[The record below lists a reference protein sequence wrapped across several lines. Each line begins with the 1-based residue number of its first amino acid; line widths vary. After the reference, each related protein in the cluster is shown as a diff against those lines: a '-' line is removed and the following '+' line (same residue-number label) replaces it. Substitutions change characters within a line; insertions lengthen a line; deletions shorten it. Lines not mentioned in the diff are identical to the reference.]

1 MENQNNVVN
10 ETVEV
15 KTEGGAV
22 EIDTVEVKEEKTFTQ
37 AELEKILNKKFA
49 QWQKKTEE
57 AKIEAERKAKLTEAE
72 KLAEERKEFESM
84 KRQFEYEQRVN
95 STSKVLSSN
104 NLTIEFSDFLVAD
117 TEEAKAEAERKAKL
131 TEAEKLAEERK
142 EFERMKMQFEYEQRV
157 NSTSKVLASNNLP
170 IEFADFLIGDSD
182 EATTQRVDL
191 FKNAFNEALEKALTE
206 RLRGNTP
213 KVGVSSSKE
222 ISKKEFRNMSYKEKM
237 DLYNKDK
244 ELFNKLSK

>member
-1 MENQNNVVN
+1 MEIENNVVN
-10 ETVEV
+10 EEIKVDST
-15 KTEGGAV
+15 KTNQ
-22 EIDTVEVKEEKTFTQ
+22 VEVKEEKTFTQ
-37 AELEKILNKKFA
+37 AELDKILNKKFA
-49 QWQKKTEE
+49 QWQKK
-57 AKIEAERKAKLTEAE
+57 
-72 KLAEERKEFESM
+72 
-84 KRQFEYEQRVN
+84 
-95 STSKVLSSN
+95 
-104 NLTIEFSDFLVAD
+104 

-191 FKNAFNEALEKALTE
+191 FKNAFNEALEKAVNE
-206 RLRGNTP
+206 RLRGRTP
-213 KVGVSSSKE
+213 KASTSKTLE
-222 ISKKEFRNMSYKEKM
+222 ITKEDFRSMSYKEKM

>member
-1 MENQNNVVN
+1 MEIENNVVN
-10 ETVEV
+10 EEIKVDS
-15 KTEGGAV
+15 TE
-22 EIDTVEVKEEKTFTQ
+22 TNQVEVKEEKTFTQ
-37 AELEKILNKKFA
+37 EELDKILNKKFA
-49 QWQKKTEE
+49 QWQKK
-57 AKIEAERKAKLTEAE
+57 
-72 KLAEERKEFESM
+72 
-84 KRQFEYEQRVN
+84 
-95 STSKVLSSN
+95 
-104 NLTIEFSDFLVAD
+104 

-170 IEFADFLIGDSD
+170 IEFADFLIGDTD

-191 FKNAFNEALEKALTE
+191 FKNAFNEALEKAVNE
-206 RLRGNTP
+206 RLRGRTP
-213 KVGVSSSKE
+213 KASTSKALE
-222 ISKKEFRNMSYKEKM
+222 ITKEDFRSMSYKEKM

>member
-10 ETVEV
+10 EAVEV
-15 KTEGGAV
+15 QVEGGAV
-22 EIDTVEVKEEKTFTQ
+22 EVDTVEVKEEKTFTQ
-37 AELEKILNKKFA
+37 AELDKILNKKFA
-49 QWQKKTEE
+49 QWQKK
-57 AKIEAERKAKLTEAE
+57 
-72 KLAEERKEFESM
+72 
-84 KRQFEYEQRVN
+84 
-95 STSKVLSSN
+95 
-104 NLTIEFSDFLVAD
+104 

-142 EFERMKMQFEYEQRV
+142 EFEAMRKQFEYEKRV

-170 IEFADFLIGDSD
+170 VEFADFLIAEND

-213 KVGVSSSKE
+213 KVGITTNKE
-222 ISKKEFRNMSYKEKM
+222 ITKKDFRNMSYKEKM

>member
-1 MENQNNVVN
+1 MENQNNVIN

-22 EIDTVEVKEEKTFTQ
+22 EVDTVEVKEEKTFTQ
-37 AELEKILNKKFA
+37 AELDKILNKKFA

-72 KLAEERKEFESM
+72 KLAEERKEFEAM
-84 KRQFEYEQRVN
+84 RKQFEYE
-95 STSKVLSSN
+95 K
-104 NLTIEFSDFLVAD
+104 
-117 TEEAKAEAERKAKL
+117 
-131 TEAEKLAEERK
+131 
-142 EFERMKMQFEYEQRV
+142 RV

-170 IEFADFLIGDSD
+170 VEFSDFLVADTE

-191 FKNAFNEALEKALTE
+191 FKNAFNEAVEKLVNE
-206 RLRGNTP
+206 RLKGNTP

-222 ISKKEFRNMSYKEKM
+222 ISKKDFRNMSYKQKI